1 MKVCILGAKGQIG
14 SELRRSISND
24 SKSYSSSMPDVKI
37 YELTKDDFD
46 FKDFDKLKTAI
57 YDFSPNAIINAAAY
71 TDVDQAEDKENEA
84 YEINSKLPRKLGKL
98 CTEID
103 AMLVHI
109 STDYV
114 FDGKST
120 KPYTEEDNVG
130 PIGVYGKSKLDGEEN
145 IRKFCKRHIILR
157 TAWVFGDKGKNF
169 VKTMINLGSK
179 QDEVSV
185 VEDQIG
191 SPTSAISIS
200 NVISKIIFK
209 MHNASLRDKRWGT
222 YHFCGFPYV
231 SWADFASEIF
241 EQANIKGLIKRSVKV
256 KRINSRDLRSKAK
269 RPQNSKLECKKI
281 ELNFELACDNW
292 KKSLDILLSSW
303 VIKNG

>member
-14 SELRRSISND
+14 SELRRSISNY
-24 SKSYSSSMPDVKI
+24 SISYSSSMSDMKI

-145 IRKFCKRHIILR
+145 IRKILQE
-157 TAWVFGDKGKNF
+157 AYNIENC
-169 VKTMINLGSK
+169 M
-179 QDEVSV
+179 
-185 VEDQIG
+185 
-191 SPTSAISIS
+191 
-200 NVISKIIFK
+200 
-209 MHNASLRDKRWGT
+209 
-222 YHFCGFPYV
+222 GF
-231 SWADFASEIF
+231 W
-241 EQANIKGLIKRSVKV
+241 
-256 KRINSRDLRSKAK
+256 
-269 RPQNSKLECKKI
+269 
-281 ELNFELACDNW
+281 
-292 KKSLDILLSSW
+292 
-303 VIKNG
+303 